1 MVERKDCSSYMDRV
15 TRVRE
20 VSTEEIERIAESQ
33 NLQIQNILK
42 ENMRTE
48 EILEELEI
56 ELGRKYCRRL
66 DSQVAN
72 NCSVCL
78 EPVL

>member
-42 ENMRTE
+42 ENMGTE

-56 ELGRKYCRRL
+56 ELGRKYRRCL
-66 DSQVAN
+66 VSQVAN